1 MLSYDQ
7 QWGSRPR
14 RSHNLGFLPWTEAN
28 KVIPAIEPIAALYH
42 KMKRCGCLIFQVPT
56 LSQWFHDMSPFFPCC
71 MWQEEQAVG
80 CETYRFERRPSQD
93 CVAYQSPYVGMHKY
107 SIKLN

>member
-1 MLSYDQ
+1 MTYYS
-7 QWGSRPR
+7 
-14 RSHNLGFLPWTEAN
+14 
-28 KVIPAIEPIAALYH
+28 KI
-42 KMKRCGCLIFQVPT
+42 KRCGCSIFQVPT

-93 CVAYQSPYVGMHKY
+93 CVAYQSPYVGMYISIIQLEYGLYANKICYKY
-107 SIKLN
+107 LTCC